1 MDLTLHSAQSEG
13 YGPPEKHFSACVLLK
28 GTARSM
34 KKTVLLGALI
44 ACASPLAHAQESR
57 QDISASAYGI
67 FGPTVHGQGAQEDTT
82 SALGFL
88 GSYRYSVTPRSQL
101 ELNYSYLQ
109 NSFKFTPIA
118 RNQVYVH
125 SRVQEISGAYV
136 YSRNYHNF
144 NPFVQIGVGGI
155 IFTPIHDFGTS
166 QLDTRQNT
174 NIGALFGG
182 GVAYEISPSFD
193 IRAEYRGFLLKTPDF
208 GEANNGYKTNRYEV
222 LSMPA
227 IGIAYHF

>member
-1 MDLTLHSAQSEG
+1 
-13 YGPPEKHFSACVLLK
+13 
-28 GTARSM
+28 M
-34 KKTVLLGALI
+34 KKIVLLGALLVG
-44 ACASPLAHAQESR
+44 AAGWAHAQESR
-57 QDISASAYGI
+57 QDISASGYGI
-67 FGPTVHGQGAQEDTT
+67 FGPTVHGEGAQENTV

-88 GSYRYSVTPRSQL
+88 GAYRYSVTPRSQL

-109 NSFKFTPIA
+109 TSLKYIQAGHPQNDF
-118 RNQVYVH
+118 VYVH
-125 SRVQEISGAYV
+125 ARAQEISGAYV
-136 YSRNYHNF
+136 YTRNYKNW

-166 QLDTRQNT
+166 QLDTKQNT
-174 NIGALFGG
+174 NIGGLFGG

-208 GEANNGYKTNRYEV
+208 GEAANGYKTNRYEV